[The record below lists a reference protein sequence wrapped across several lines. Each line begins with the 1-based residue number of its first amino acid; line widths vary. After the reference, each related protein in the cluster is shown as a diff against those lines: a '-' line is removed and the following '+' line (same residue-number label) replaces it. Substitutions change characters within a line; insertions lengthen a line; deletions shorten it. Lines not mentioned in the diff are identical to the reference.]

1 MCRKFSI
8 SPGRKVNPLL
18 NALTRYMDTLGTGVG
33 TRTTE
38 LFCEARE
45 VFNKTVDH
53 DTDTFQA
60 GSIITGGCGGQ
71 G

>member
-1 MCRKFSI
+1 MSRKFSV

-18 NALTRYMDTLGTGVG
+18 NVLTRYLHTHGTGVG
-33 TRTTE
+33 RRTTE
-38 LFCEARE
+38 LHSEARE

-60 GSIITGGCGGQ
+60 GSIITGRCGGQ